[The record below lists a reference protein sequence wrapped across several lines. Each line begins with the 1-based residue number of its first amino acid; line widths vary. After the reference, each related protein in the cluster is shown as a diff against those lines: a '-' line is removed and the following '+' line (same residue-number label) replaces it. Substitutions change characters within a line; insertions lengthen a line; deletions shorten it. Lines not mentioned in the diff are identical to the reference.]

1 MIVEYGR
8 KHDDNWFFAWTE
20 NGEEHE
26 ETYWVTG
33 DFENPPID
41 EFKKD
46 HPDLAKAEFVEF

>member
-41 EFKKD
+41 EFKKIIRIWRK
-46 HPDLAKAEFVEF
+46 LNL